1 MFYPTSPDIE
11 NTTILEVPPTT
22 LEKHFKGL
30 AFYTQYSFQIR
41 AVNDFNGEWSTVMK
55 RFTDP
60 NGQFLVNIYYYSKY
74 FFFFEVH
81 NKQSFCCMASYK
93 KQYIEA
99 SQMIMYYYF

>member
-60 NGQFLVNIYYYSKY
+60 NGRFLVNIYFKIL
-74 FFFFEVH
+74 FLL
-81 NKQSFCCMASYK
+81 
-93 KQYIEA
+93 
-99 SQMIMYYYF
+99 